1 MDGDDT
7 VEDRHAAALLGDS
20 RYQKIKLRRY
30 SLFKQSIPRT
40 LALQGLILAALAFV
54 APLALTQPE
63 STRALLGGDALAA
76 APKFLF
82 LGAYASAIQFV
93 GVVGLTYVAYRRL
106 TTDDVLS
113 EREVHDLLALED
125 AVTHLSLVT
134 GGAAVAVVDGFFL
147 LGLAGNPL
155 VDRFQ
160 ALAGRNP
167 FEPGLIPVSV
177 TWVAITAAV
186 LATLAFGLSRLL
198 HARLPY

>member
-20 RYQKIKLRRY
+20 RYQKMKLRRY
-30 SLFKQSIPRT
+30 SLIKQSIPRT
-40 LALQGLILAALAFV
+40 LALQGLILVALALV

-63 STRALLGGDALAA
+63 STRALLGGDVLAA

-82 LGAYASAIQFV
+82 LGAYASAIELV
-93 GVVGLTYVAYRRL
+93 GVLGLCYVAYRRL
-106 TTDDVLS
+106 TTEDVLS

-134 GGAAVAVVDGFFL
+134 GGAAVAVVDAFFL

-160 ALAGRNP
+160 VLVGRNP
-167 FEPGLIPVSV
+167 FETGIIPVSV
-177 TWVAITAAV
+177 IAVAITAAV

-198 HARLPY
+198 KTRLAY

>member
-20 RYQKIKLRRY
+20 RYEKIKLRRY

-40 LALQGLILAALAFV
+40 LAVQGFILTALALV
-54 APLALTQPE
+54 APLALSQPE
-63 STRALLGGDALAA
+63 STRALLGSDVLAA
-76 APKFLF
+76 TPRFLF
-82 LGAYASAIQFV
+82 LGAYATAIELV
-93 GVVGLTYVAYRRL
+93 GVVGLGYVAYRRL

-125 AVTHLSLVT
+125 AVTHVSIVT
-134 GGAAVAVVDGFFL
+134 GGAAVAVVDAFFL

-160 ALAGRNP
+160 ALVGRNP
-167 FEPGLIPVSV
+167 FEPGLIPVTV
-177 TWVAITAAV
+177 IGVAIAAAV
-186 LATLAFGLSRLL
+186 LAAVAFGLGRLL
-198 HARLPY
+198 QDRLPY